1 MAAITAII
9 MLGNAGRKDQMAKER
24 AAELIR
30 ILTIPPL
37 MVAVLLLILY
47 HNKASGFCS
56 IPIPVSAFSA

>member
-56 IPIPVSAFSA
+56 ILIPVRFFSA